1 MSKVQIQTELD
12 PKSLIAGLTN
22 FKIAELEAFA
32 RELNGL
38 IYRKKSSDQSFRERS
53 LLSQINRTVL
63 DKKKRE
69 HYLELADKL
78 EAETISKK
86 EHQEYMTLA
95 AEEEEIRNERA
106 RLLIELSQ
114 LRNIPLAQLMEEIGL
129 KPF

>member
-53 LLSQINRTVL
+53 LLSQINRTVFL
-63 DKKKRE
+63 VE
-69 HYLELADKL
+69 V
-78 EAETISKK
+78 
-86 EHQEYMTLA
+86 
-95 AEEEEIRNERA
+95 N
-106 RLLIELSQ
+106 
-114 LRNIPLAQLMEEIGL
+114 N
-129 KPF
+129 